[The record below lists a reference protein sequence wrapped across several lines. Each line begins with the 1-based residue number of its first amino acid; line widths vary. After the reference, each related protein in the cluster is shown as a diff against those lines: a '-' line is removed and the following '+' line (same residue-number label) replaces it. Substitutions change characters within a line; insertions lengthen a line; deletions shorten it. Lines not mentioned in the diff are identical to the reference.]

1 MPQNLAPSRN
11 PCLSPLARFRHYPE
25 PGAAANDNGG
35 LPESDLLLHAALRH
49 FAVHGIS
56 AARAARAQ
64 AEAAFFAGDRAG
76 YDWWLAICRTLD
88 RRLAA
93 RIDDELG
100 RKPGSAG

>member
-1 MPQNLAPSRN
+1 MPEN
-11 PCLSPLARFRHYPE
+11 
-25 PGAAANDNGG
+25 
-35 LPESDLLLHAALRH
+35 DLLLDAALRH
-49 FAVHGIS
+49 FARHGIG

-64 AEAAFFAGDRAG
+64 AETAFFAGDRAG

-100 RKPGSAG
+100 RKPGSRG

>member
-1 MPQNLAPSRN
+1 MLQCLANSRSF
-11 PCLSPLARFRHYPE
+11 PHSPLAWLRPGAE
-25 PGAAANDNGG
+25 PGTAANDNGG
-35 LPESDLLLHAALRH
+35 LPENDLLLDAALRH
-49 FAVHGIS
+49 FARHGIG

-64 AEAAFFAGDRAG
+64 AETAFFAGDRAG

-100 RKPGSAG
+100 RKPGSRG

>member
-1 MPQNLAPSRN
+1 MLQCLANSRSL
-11 PCLSPLARFRHYPE
+11 PHSPLTWLKSGTE

-35 LPESDLLLHAALRH
+35 LPENDLLLNAALRH
-49 FAVHGIS
+49 FAKHGIS
-56 AARAARAQ
+56 AAHAARAQ

-88 RRLAA
+88 RRMAA

-100 RKPGSAG
+100 RKPGSAR